1 MLLYKSRK
9 IKELKG
15 AINMETKMIKS
26 NVVEGLLIAAVVY
39 FAIFGTSFLACLVYG
54 ILFALLVH
62 TFEESIK
69 FTNNDSDKQQ
79 DDKQDVTRES
89 LHKN

>member
-1 MLLYKSRK
+1 
-9 IKELKG
+9 
-15 AINMETKMIKS
+15 METKMIKS

-39 FAIFGTSFLACLVYG
+39 FAIFGTSFLICIVYG
-54 ILFALLVH
+54 VLCALLIH
-62 TFEESIK
+62 TFEEPIK
-69 FTNNDSDKQQ
+69 FTNTDDADKQQ

>member
-1 MLLYKSRK
+1 
-9 IKELKG
+9 
-15 AINMETKMIKS
+15 METKMVKS

-54 ILFALLVH
+54 FLFALLVH
-62 TFEESIK
+62 TFEDPIK
-69 FTNNDSDKQQ
+69 FTNAGDSDNQQ
-79 DDKQDVTRES
+79 DDKQDVTRKS

>member
-1 MLLYKSRK
+1 
-9 IKELKG
+9 
-15 AINMETKMIKS
+15 METKMVKS

-39 FAIFGTSFLACLVYG
+39 FSILGTSFLTCIIYG
-54 ILFALLVH
+54 VLFALLVH
-62 TFEESIK
+62 TFEEPIK
-69 FTNNDSDKQQ
+69 FTNTGDLDKQQ